1 MAKGRGYSYMGAEA
15 PPDYVFSGSKEY
27 DDLFR
32 KLQEDIYRTRWTPNS
47 VIQSPTAF
55 TGGGVLAPV
64 VLGTGA
70 YYAGKNDLIGRG
82 IDTVKNV
89 DYATIPDRLGGAI
102 NEKLIDGAIGLIEG
116 GRKVS
121 DYIGENFM
129 RPVMENPIYKKYYND
144 PLISFLENKSN
155 SVPTEGP
162 MRFAGREVAHHGPVT
177 SGGPLSRG
185 NSYERYLGRMEERYR
200 NGIPEYNTPDY
211 RLAGPDWLYDGTS
224 IGHGEGQVDPSFY
237 KTPYVNDATDPM
249 YQNRV
254 AINADISALEKELE
268 AQLEAELAAEA
279 FQDALPYATGVV
291 ASHEIPGYD
300 RMVNEGYDSW
310 SPSDAVDTRSDWQKW
325 KDSFKEGWK
334 AK

>member
-1 MAKGRGYSYMGAEA
+1 MRDMSSGLQGLGKKGSYWRDGKLYSIMNDPQYGYLM
-15 PPDYVFSGSKEY
+15 PDGTT
-27 DDLFR
+27 D
-32 KLQEDIYRTRWTPNS
+32 TRW
-47 VIQSPTAF
+47 QTAPIRV
-55 TGGGVLAPV
+55 GGAINEKLTDGVF
-64 VLGTGA
+64 G
-70 YYAGKNDLIGRG
+70 LIEGGRYLKD
-82 IDTVKNV
+82 I
-89 DYATIPDRLGGAI
+89 DYATIPDRILGSLEKGAAD
-102 NEKLIDGAIGLIEG
+102 LTVGAIEG
-116 GRKVS
+116 GRYLK
-121 DYIGENFM
+121 DRYNAAENWLDDKYDA
-129 RPVMENPIYKKYYND
+129 VAGWYNP
-144 PLISFLENKSN
+144 PWERTSS
-155 SVPTEGP
+155 
-162 MRFAGREVAHHGPVT
+162 PVT

-211 RLAGPDWLYDGTS
+211 RLAGPDWLYNGTS

-268 AQLEAELAAEA
+268 AQLEAELAAKV

-325 KDSFKEGWK
+325 KDSFKEDWK

>member
-1 MAKGRGYSYMGAEA
+1 MRDMSSGLQGLGKKGSYWRDGKLYSIMNDPQYGYLM
-15 PPDYVFSGSKEY
+15 PDGTP
-27 DDLFR
+27 D
-32 KLQEDIYRTRWTPNS
+32 TRW
-47 VIQSPTAF
+47 QTA
-55 TGGGVLAPV
+55 P
-64 VLGTGA
+64 
-70 YYAGKNDLIGRG
+70 I
-82 IDTVKNV
+82 
-89 DYATIPDRLGGAI
+89 RLGGAI

-116 GRKVS
+116 GRKVG

-185 NSYERYLGRMEERYR
+185 DPWKRQMGRVHDYFRPGGRWDKQWYADNPVLSLGEVEAQAREERER
-200 NGIPEYNTPDY
+200 
-211 RLAGPDWLYDGTS
+211 
-224 IGHGEGQVDPSFY
+224 IGYGEGQVDPSFY

-325 KDSFKEGWK
+325 KDSFKEDWK